1 MGGDG
6 DLGLLSTKKR
16 SLTAVFNHLT
26 GGPAGLWGQ
35 WGAAGTAAAVD
46 MGSLSLARAN
56 QEERLGHKG

>member
-35 WGAAGTAAAVD
+35 WGAAVD